1 MKIIRYSRFNFFP
14 LGNSYNRGSTSNKK
28 TSEITLLDKI
38 KLLTETSTSV
48 KVYRLTNPKLSDRCF
63 LIESSSARQILTDHF
78 LVGLPLITKCA
89 AAVKNCLSA
98 YFTLQKRSI
107 QYHQMAEVVP
117 LSGSLTYNLL
127 KSFYDLYN
135 HSLARNFIGIR
146 RFLKPDGKWDTE
158 VSYTNFEALNEDLK
172 VIFIG
177 DTIATGVT
185 ITKVIQIIQAQLQV
199 PLTFVII
206 SIAGSLI
213 GAQRIVQLEEK
224 LQKNFP
230 ETEIWCLFT
239 EAYFGLEANGTDM
252 PILHPDTISTPQ
264 LQQLA
269 HEQLG
274 EYLGRNL
281 CSVLDWGKRTNAP
294 FQHYRE
300 LIHTLKAL
308 KEKKIES
315 PFISEMISRCQNLVY
330 SP

>member
-1 MKIIRYSRFNFFP
+1 M
-14 LGNSYNRGSTSNKK
+14 
-28 TSEITLLDKI
+28 TLLDKI
-38 KLLTETSTSV
+38 KLLTETSTSG
-48 KVYRLTNPKLSDRCF
+48 KVYRLTTPKLSNRCF
-63 LIESSSARQILTDHF
+63 LIESSSARQILTNHF
-78 LVGLPLITKCA
+78 LVGSPLISKCTN
-89 AAVKNCLSA
+89 AVKDCLSS

-107 QYHQMAEVVP
+107 PYHQMAEVVS

-135 HSLARNFIGIR
+135 FSLPRGFIGIR
-146 RFLKPDGKWDTE
+146 RFHKPDGLWDTE
-158 VSYTNFEALNEDLK
+158 VSYTNFEALNDDLK

-185 ITKVIQIIQAQLQV
+185 ITKVIQMIQAQLPV

-213 GAQRIVQLEEK
+213 GAQRIIQLEEH

-252 PILHPDTISTPQ
+252 PILHPESICTSDLRELT
-264 LQQLA
+264 LKR
-269 HEQLG
+269 LG

-294 FQHYRE
+294 LKHYTE
-300 LIHTLKAL
+300 LIEVLHELKI
-308 KEKKIES
+308 KNPS
-315 PFISEMISRCQNLVY
+315 DTFIDQFIDQYQSKTSR
-330 SP
+330 

>member
-1 MKIIRYSRFNFFP
+1 M
-14 LGNSYNRGSTSNKK
+14 
-28 TSEITLLDKI
+28 LDKI
-38 KLLTETSTSV
+38 KLLTENLISE
-48 KVYRLTNPKLSDRCF
+48 KVYRLTNTELSDRCF
-63 LIESSSARQILTDHF
+63 LIESSSARDILTDHF
-78 LVGLPLITKCA
+78 LVGLPLITKCTD
-89 AAVKNCLSA
+89 AVKNCLSA
-98 YFTLQKRSI
+98 YFALQERAI
-107 QYHQMAEVVP
+107 PYHQMAEVVP

-127 KSFYDLYN
+127 NSFYDLYN
-135 HSLARNFIGIR
+135 YSLPRSFIGIR
-146 RFLKPDGKWDTE
+146 RFQKPDGKWDTE
-158 VSYTNFEALNEDLK
+158 ASYTNFEALNEDLK

-185 ITKVIQIIQAQLQV
+185 ITKVIQMIQAQLPV

-213 GAQRIVQLEEK
+213 GAQRIIQLEEK

-252 PILHPDTISTPQ
+252 PILHPDTISTPE
-264 LQQLA
+264 LQQVA
-269 HEQLG
+269 HERLG
-274 EYLGRNL
+274 EYLSRNL

-300 LIHTLKAL
+300 LIHTLEAL
-308 KEKKIES
+308 KEKTVEN
-315 PFISEMISRCQNLVY
+315 PYISEMISRFHNLVY